1 MNQEM
6 DQKVD
11 QQMDQEMDQEMQ
23 NSLAGGADRSH
34 RAAIKKG
41 VFAHLKRSGTLGE
54 RVEEYIRSCDAP
66 RGESESRSK
75 RASLGRLPNLAGL
88 CRYLGTGLG
97 DLKAFSVKYPRE
109 YDNLLAIFEDEVLN
123 YDTSSTMLTAYL
135 KKRLCY
141 ADEPA
146 DEPEKITEV
155 RYCFEHDITRDGE

>member
-1 MNQEM
+1 MDQEKNQEM
-6 DQKVD
+6 KNLLASNV
-11 QQMDQEMDQEMQ
+11 
-23 NSLAGGADRSH
+23 NSV
-34 RAAIKKG
+34 RAATIKKG
-41 VFAHLKRSGTLGE
+41 IFTSLKRSGTLGV

-66 RGESESRSK
+66 RGETEARSK

-97 DLKAFSVKYPRE
+97 DLKAFSARYPRE

-141 ADEPA
+141 ADEPL

>member
-1 MNQEM
+1 MDQEKNQEM
-6 DQKVD
+6 
-11 QQMDQEMDQEMQ
+11 
-23 NSLAGGADRSH
+23 NSELKNLLTGNAENVRVAT
-34 RAAIKKG
+34 IKKG
-41 VFAHLKRSGTLGE
+41 VFAGLKRSGALGK

-66 RGESESRSK
+66 RGESEARSK

>member
-1 MNQEM
+1 
-6 DQKVD
+6 
-11 QQMDQEMDQEMQ
+11 MDQEKDQEMK
-23 NSLAGGADRSH
+23 NLLASNAESARTT
-34 RAAIKKG
+34 AIKKG
-41 VFAHLKRSGTLGE
+41 VFTSLKRSGTLGA

-66 RGESESRSK
+66 RGEGEARSK

-97 DLKAFSVKYPRE
+97 DLKTFSVKYPRE

>member
-1 MNQEM
+1 MDQEKNQEM
-6 DQKVD
+6 
-11 QQMDQEMDQEMQ
+11 
-23 NSLAGGADRSH
+23 NSELKNLLTGNAENM
-34 RAAIKKG
+34 RAATVKKG
-41 VFAHLKRSGTLGE
+41 VFASLKRSGALGE

-66 RGESESRSK
+66 RGESEARSK

>member
-11 QQMDQEMDQEMQ
+11 QQMNQEVQ
-23 NSLAGGADRSH
+23 NSTVGGFEGTRAG
-34 RAAIKKG
+34 AIKKG
-41 VFAHLKRSGTLGE
+41 VFASLKRSGTLGE

-66 RGESESRSK
+66 RGESEARSK

-141 ADEPA
+141 ADESV

>member
-1 MNQEM
+1 MDQEKNQEM
-6 DQKVD
+6 K
-11 QQMDQEMDQEMQ
+11 
-23 NSLAGGADRSH
+23 NLLASNAESVRTT
-34 RAAIKKG
+34 AIKKG
-41 VFAHLKRSGTLGE
+41 VFTSLKRSGTLGV

-66 RGESESRSK
+66 RGEPEARSK

-97 DLKAFSVKYPRE
+97 DLKAFSAKYPRE

-141 ADEPA
+141 ADESV

-155 RYCFEHDITRDGE
+155 RYYFEHDITRDGE